1 MSAAIVLE
9 IPSRTEFLSLV
20 RALAKRAALR
30 AGFPEA
36 EAERVGLAVDE
47 CATNVIEHAYHEA
60 RDRRLEVRLDDT
72 GMELVV
78 EVVDTGDAVDPL
90 AVPKVDLEK
99 YASERRKGGLGVHL
113 MGKIMDSVTFLRVGG
128 ANVCRLV
135 KSKHAAEQDGAA

>member
-47 CATNVIEHAYHEA
+47 CATNVIKHAYHDA
-60 RDRRLEVRLDDT
+60 RDRRLELRLDDN

-78 EVVDTGDAVDPL
+78 EVVDTGDSVDPE

-99 YASERRKGGLGVHL
+99 YASERRRGGLGVHL

-128 ANVCRLV
+128 GNVCRLV
-135 KSKHAAEQDGAA
+135 KRKHAGAEDGAA